1 MNIKEATNILYEITP
16 TDYVMESYETT
27 DFFEFKV
34 SMGGDDGTYRVYKE
48 TGKVYSK

>member
-1 MNIKEATNILYEITP
+1 MNIKEATNILYENTP
-16 TDYVMESYETT
+16 ADYVMEAYETT

-34 SMGGDDGTYRVYKE
+34 SMGGDVGTYRVYKE